1 MSYRKVERL
10 SLTSLAQSFYKEGRR
25 PIVPLMGYP
34 GLQLTATTVKQ
45 NQFNHIVQFRSL
57 SRLYDRFRPDAMFF
71 LMDLSVEA
79 SALGLP
85 VRFPLEE
92 TPSIEEHPAKNLK
105 DLDQFE
111 NIDILGDGRV
121 IVYLETLRHMKVA
134 LPCPVG
140 AFVTGPLTLASLLTG
155 VNEIAIKSITEPEF
169 FEEILQFAQRIIL
182 RYAQALFEAGAD
194 TLMVLEP
201 TAVIFGPQQF
211 RRYLAPL
218 YRELAGVLDDLEI
231 TLHVCGDTTHLL
243 KEMAQCGVAGLSL
256 DSMVDLGKAA
266 EIVGEDILLIGNIS
280 PIEMLQEKP
289 QKIYTDTLHLLDK
302 MSKHPLFV
310 LSTGCDLPQ
319 NVPFENI
326 EAFFKAGREW
336 TFSGNLKGT
345 PKDLIKT
352 S

>member
-1 MSYRKVERL
+1 MNSRKKDRFN
-10 SLTSLAQSFYKEGRR
+10 LTNLAQYLYEEGRR
-25 PIVPLMGYP
+25 PVVPLMGYP
-34 GLQLTATTVKQ
+34 GLQLTGTTVKQ

-92 TPSIEEHPAKNLK
+92 TPSVEEHPVKSLE
-105 DLDQFE
+105 DLEKFE

-121 IVYLETLRHMKVA
+121 MVYLETLRHMKVA

-140 AFVTGPLTLASLLTG
+140 AFVIGPLTLAGLLTG
-155 VNEIAIKSITEPEF
+155 ANEIAIKSLTEPDF
-169 FEEILQFAQRIIL
+169 FEGILQFSQRIIL
-182 RYAQALFEAGAD
+182 RYAQALSEAGAD

-211 RRYLAPL
+211 RNHLAPL
-218 YRELAGVLDDLEI
+218 YRELVGVLDDLEI

-243 KEMAQCGVAGLSL
+243 KEMAQCGVSGLSL
-256 DSMVDLGKAA
+256 DSMVDFGKAA
-266 EIVGEDILLIGNIS
+266 EIVGKDILLIGNIS

-289 QKIYTDTLHLLDK
+289 QKIYSDTLQLLNT
-302 MSKHPLFV
+302 MREHPLFV

-319 NVPFENI
+319 DVPFENI

-336 TFSGNLKGT
+336 TLSALKGI
-345 PKDLIKT
+345 KDLAIH
-352 S
+352 SQ